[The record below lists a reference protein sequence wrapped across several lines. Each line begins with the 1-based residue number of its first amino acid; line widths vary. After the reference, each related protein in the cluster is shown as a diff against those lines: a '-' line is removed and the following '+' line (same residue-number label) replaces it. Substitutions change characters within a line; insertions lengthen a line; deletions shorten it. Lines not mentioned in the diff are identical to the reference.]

1 MDEFNIRFIASPVEN
16 LKLEKEVII
25 DFINSNQLDEEDLN
39 YAEKLLKKYEK
50 AIKILKENKS

>member
-25 DFINSNQLDEEDLN
+25 DFINTNQFNEEDLA